1 MHLDGAGW
9 LQRSGYAENGDA
21 LLDVGCD
28 QALLSKIL
36 AKRKIYSIASDLRP
50 NIIENAKKNLTPL
63 EKEYITF
70 SVSNGVPTILNEEYT
85 LVLSGMGAHTILD
98 ILKNSNYRFN
108 KIITISNNNN
118 DILRTEMSKLNYY
131 VLEEEI
137 IKEKGKYYNL
147 IVFDNVKRHYSKEQ
161 ILVGINHNKKE
172 LLKEKNEYL
181 IKKYTSIL
189 NNANNEKLI
198 DIVNTLK
205 DYKY

>member
-1 MHLDGAGW
+1 MTRLEKISSYISDN
-9 LQRSGYAENGDA
+9 EKV
-21 LLDVGCD
+21 LDVGCD

-70 SVSNGVPTILNEEYT
+70 SVSDGVPNSLNEEYT
-85 LVLSGMGAHTILD
+85 LVLSGMGAYTILD

-108 KIITISNNNN
+108 KIITISNNNH
-118 DILRTEMSKLNYY
+118 DILRIEMSKLNYY

-137 IKEKGKYYNL
+137 IKEKGKFYNL
-147 IVFDNVKRHYSKEQ
+147 IVFDNIKREYSKED
-161 ILVGINHNKKE
+161 ILVGINHKNIE

>member
-1 MHLDGAGW
+1 MNRLKCISSYISDN
-9 LQRSGYAENGDA
+9 EKV
-21 LLDVGCD
+21 LDVGCD

-108 KIITISNNNN
+108 KIITISNNNH

-137 IKEKGKYYNL
+137 IKEKGKFYNL
-147 IVFDNVKRHYSKEQ
+147 IVFDNVKRDYSKEQ
-161 ILVGINHNKKE
+161 ILVGINHKNKE
-172 LLKEKNEYL
+172 LLKEKNDYL

>member
-1 MHLDGAGW
+1 MTRLEKISSYISDN
-9 LQRSGYAENGDA
+9 EKV
-21 LLDVGCD
+21 LDVGCD

-70 SVSNGVPTILNEEYT
+70 SVSDGVPTILNEEYT

-118 DILRTEMSKLNYY
+118 DILRIEMYKLNYY

-137 IKEKGKYYNL
+137 IKEKGKFYNL
-147 IVFDNVKRHYSKEQ
+147 IVFDNVKRDYSKEQ
-161 ILVGINHNKKE
+161 ILVGINHKNKE

>member
-1 MHLDGAGW
+1 MTRLEKISSYISDN
-9 LQRSGYAENGDA
+9 EKV
-21 LLDVGCD
+21 LDVGCD

-137 IKEKGKYYNL
+137 IKEKGKFYNL
-147 IVFDNVKRHYSKEQ
+147 IVFDNVKRDYSKEQ
-161 ILVGINHNKKE
+161 ILVGINHKNKE
-172 LLKEKNEYL
+172 LLKEKNDYL

-198 DIVNTLK
+198 VIVNTLK
-205 DYKY
+205 NYKY

>member
-1 MHLDGAGW
+1 MTRLEKISSYISDN
-9 LQRSGYAENGDA
+9 EKV
-21 LLDVGCD
+21 LDVGCD

-70 SVSNGVPTILNEEYT
+70 SVSDGVPTILNEEYT

-108 KIITISNNNN
+108 KIITISNNNH

-137 IKEKGKYYNL
+137 IKEKGKFYNL
-147 IVFDNVKRHYSKEQ
+147 IVFDNVKRDYSKEQ
-161 ILVGINHNKKE
+161 ILVGINHKNKE
-172 LLKEKNEYL
+172 LLKEKNDYL

-189 NNANNEKLI
+189 NIANNEKLI

-205 DYKY
+205 NYKY

>member
-1 MHLDGAGW
+1 MTRLEKISSYISDN
-9 LQRSGYAENGDA
+9 EKV
-21 LLDVGCD
+21 LDVGCD

-70 SVSNGVPTILNEEYT
+70 CVSNGVPTILNEEYT

-137 IKEKGKYYNL
+137 IKEKGKFYNL
-147 IVFDNVKRHYSKEQ
+147 IVFDNVKRDYSKEQ
-161 ILVGINHNKKE
+161 ILVGINHKNKE

>member
-1 MHLDGAGW
+1 MTRLEKISSYISDN
-9 LQRSGYAENGDA
+9 EKV
-21 LLDVGCD
+21 LDVGCD

-108 KIITISNNNN
+108 KIITISNNNH

-137 IKEKGKYYNL
+137 IKEKGKFYNL
-147 IVFDNVKRHYSKEQ
+147 IVFDNVKRDCSKEQ
-161 ILVGINHNKKE
+161 ILVGINHKNKE

-189 NNANNEKLI
+189 NIANNEKLI

>member
-1 MHLDGAGW
+1 MTRLEKISSYISDN
-9 LQRSGYAENGDA
+9 EKV
-21 LLDVGCD
+21 LDVGCD

-70 SVSNGVPTILNEEYT
+70 SVSNGVPAILNEEYT

-137 IKEKGKYYNL
+137 IKEKGKFYNL
-147 IVFDNVKRHYSKEQ
+147 IVFDNVKRDYSKEQ
-161 ILVGINHNKKE
+161 ILVGINHKNKE
-172 LLKEKNEYL
+172 LLKEKNDYL

-189 NNANNEKLI
+189 NIANNEKLI

>member
-1 MHLDGAGW
+1 MTRLEKISSYISDN
-9 LQRSGYAENGDA
+9 EKV
-21 LLDVGCD
+21 LDVGCD

-108 KIITISNNNN
+108 KIITISNNNH

-137 IKEKGKYYNL
+137 MKEKGKFYNL
-147 IVFDNVKRHYSKEQ
+147 IVFDNVKRDYSKEQ
-161 ILVGINHNKKE
+161 ILVGINHKNKE
-172 LLKEKNEYL
+172 LLKEKNDYL

-205 DYKY
+205 NYKY

>member
-1 MHLDGAGW
+1 MTRLEKISSYISDN
-9 LQRSGYAENGDA
+9 EKV
-21 LLDVGCD
+21 LDVGCD

-118 DILRTEMSKLNYY
+118 DMLRTEMSKLNYY

-137 IKEKGKYYNL
+137 IKEKGKFYNL
-147 IVFDNVKRHYSKEQ
+147 IVFDNVKRDYSKEQ
-161 ILVGINHNKKE
+161 ILVGINHKNKE
-172 LLKEKNEYL
+172 LLKEKNDYL

-205 DYKY
+205 NYKY

>member
-1 MHLDGAGW
+1 MTRLEKISSYISDN
-9 LQRSGYAENGDA
+9 EKV
-21 LLDVGCD
+21 LDVGCD

-70 SVSNGVPTILNEEYT
+70 SVSNGIPTILNEEYT

-137 IKEKGKYYNL
+137 IKEKGKFYNL
-147 IVFDNVKRHYSKEQ
+147 IVFDNVKRDYSKEQ
-161 ILVGINHNKKE
+161 ILVGINHKNKE
-172 LLKEKNEYL
+172 LLKEKNDYL

>member
-1 MHLDGAGW
+1 MTRLEKISSYISDN
-9 LQRSGYAENGDA
+9 EKV
-21 LLDVGCD
+21 LDVGCD

-108 KIITISNNNN
+108 KIITISNNNH

-137 IKEKGKYYNL
+137 IKEKGKFYNL
-147 IVFDNVKRHYSKEQ
+147 IVFDNVKRDYSKEQ
-161 ILVGINHNKKE
+161 ILVGINHKNKE

-189 NNANNEKLI
+189 NIVNNEKLI

>member
-1 MHLDGAGW
+1 MTRLEKI
-9 LQRSGYAENGDA
+9 SSYISENEKV
-21 LLDVGCD
+21 LDVGCD

-137 IKEKGKYYNL
+137 IKEKGKFYNL
-147 IVFDNVKRHYSKEQ
+147 IVFDNVKRDYSKEQ
-161 ILVGINHNKKE
+161 ILVGINHKNKE

>member
-1 MHLDGAGW
+1 MTRLEKISSYISDN
-9 LQRSGYAENGDA
+9 EKV
-21 LLDVGCD
+21 LDVGCD

-70 SVSNGVPTILNEEYT
+70 SVSDGVPTILNEEYT

-137 IKEKGKYYNL
+137 IKEKGKFYNL
-147 IVFDNVKRHYSKEQ
+147 IVFDNVKRDYTKEE
-161 ILVGINHNKKE
+161 ILVGINHKNKE

>member
-1 MHLDGAGW
+1 MTRLEKISSYISDN
-9 LQRSGYAENGDA
+9 EKV
-21 LLDVGCD
+21 LDVGCD

-70 SVSNGVPTILNEEYT
+70 SVSDGVPTILNEEST

-137 IKEKGKYYNL
+137 IKEKGKFYNL
-147 IVFDNVKRHYSKEQ
+147 IVFDNVKRDYSKEQ
-161 ILVGINHNKKE
+161 ILVGINHKNKE
-172 LLKEKNEYL
+172 LLKEKNDYL

-198 DIVNTLK
+198 DIFNTLK
-205 DYKY
+205 NYKY

>member
-1 MHLDGAGW
+1 MTRLEKISSYISDN
-9 LQRSGYAENGDA
+9 EKV
-21 LLDVGCD
+21 LDVGCD

-108 KIITISNNNN
+108 KIITISNNNH

-137 IKEKGKYYNL
+137 MKEKGKFYNL
-147 IVFDNVKRHYSKEQ
+147 IVFDNVKRDYSKEQ
-161 ILVGINHNKKE
+161 ILVGINHKNKK
-172 LLKEKNEYL
+172 LLKEKNDYL

-189 NNANNEKLI
+189 NIANNEKLI

-205 DYKY
+205 NYKY

>member
-1 MHLDGAGW
+1 MTRLEKISSYISDN
-9 LQRSGYAENGDA
+9 EKV
-21 LLDVGCD
+21 LDVGCD

-137 IKEKGKYYNL
+137 IKEKGKFYNL
-147 IVFDNVKRHYSKEQ
+147 IVFDNVKRDYSKEQ
-161 ILVGINHNKKE
+161 ILVGINHKNKE
-172 LLKEKNEYL
+172 LLKEKNDYL
-181 IKKYTSIL
+181 IKKYISIL

>member
-1 MHLDGAGW
+1 MTRLEKISSYISDN
-9 LQRSGYAENGDA
+9 EKV
-21 LLDVGCD
+21 LDVGCD

-70 SVSNGVPTILNEEYT
+70 SVNDGIPNSLNEEYT
-85 LVLSGMGAHTILD
+85 LVLSGMGAYTILD

-108 KIITISNNNN
+108 KIITISNNNH

-137 IKEKGKYYNL
+137 IKEKAKFYNL
-147 IVFDNVKRHYSKEQ
+147 IVFDNVKRDYSKEE
-161 ILVGINHNKKE
+161 ILVGINHKNKE

-189 NNANNEKLI
+189 NIANNEKLI

>member
-1 MHLDGAGW
+1 MTRLEKISSYISDN
-9 LQRSGYAENGDA
+9 EKV
-21 LLDVGCD
+21 LDVGCD

-118 DILRTEMSKLNYY
+118 DMLRTEMSKLNYY

-137 IKEKGKYYNL
+137 IKEKGKFYNL
-147 IVFDNVKRHYSKEQ
+147 IVFDNVKRDYSKEQ
-161 ILVGINHNKKE
+161 ILVGINHKNKE

-189 NNANNEKLI
+189 NIANNEKLI

-205 DYKY
+205 NYKY

>member
-1 MHLDGAGW
+1 MTRLEKISSYISDN
-9 LQRSGYAENGDA
+9 EKV
-21 LLDVGCD
+21 LDVGCD

-137 IKEKGKYYNL
+137 IKEKGKFYNL
-147 IVFDNVKRHYSKEQ
+147 IVFDNVKRDYSKEQ
-161 ILVGINHNKKE
+161 ILVGINHKNKK
-172 LLKEKNEYL
+172 LLKEKNDYL

-189 NNANNEKLI
+189 NIANNEKLI

-205 DYKY
+205 NYKY

>member
-1 MHLDGAGW
+1 MTRLEKISSYISDN
-9 LQRSGYAENGDA
+9 EKV
-21 LLDVGCD
+21 LDVGCD

-98 ILKNSNYRFN
+98 ILKNSNFRFN

-118 DILRTEMSKLNYY
+118 DILRIEMSKLNYY

-137 IKEKGKYYNL
+137 IKEKGKFYNL
-147 IVFDNVKRHYSKEQ
+147 IVFDNVKRDYCKEQ
-161 ILVGINHNKKE
+161 ILVGINHKNKE

-205 DYKY
+205 NYKY

>member
-1 MHLDGAGW
+1 MTRLEKISSYISDN
-9 LQRSGYAENGDA
+9 EKV
-21 LLDVGCD
+21 LDVGCD

-108 KIITISNNNN
+108 KIITISNNNH

-137 IKEKGKYYNL
+137 IKEKGKFYNL
-147 IVFDNVKRHYSKEQ
+147 IVFDNVKRDYSKEQ
-161 ILVGINHNKKE
+161 ILVGINHKNKE

-189 NNANNEKLI
+189 NIANNEKLI

>member
-1 MHLDGAGW
+1 MTRLEKISSYISDN
-9 LQRSGYAENGDA
+9 EKV
-21 LLDVGCD
+21 LDVGCD

-63 EKEYITF
+63 EKKYITF

-137 IKEKGKYYNL
+137 IKEKGKFYNL
-147 IVFDNVKRHYSKEQ
+147 IVFDNVKRDYSKEQ
-161 ILVGINHNKKE
+161 ILVGINHKNKE
-172 LLKEKNEYL
+172 LLKEKNDYL

>member
-1 MHLDGAGW
+1 MTRLEKISSYISDN
-9 LQRSGYAENGDA
+9 EKV
-21 LLDVGCD
+21 LDVGCD

-108 KIITISNNNN
+108 KIITISNNNH

-137 IKEKGKYYNL
+137 MKEKGKFYNL
-147 IVFDNVKRHYSKEQ
+147 IVFDNVKRDYSKEQ
-161 ILVGINHNKKE
+161 ILVGINHKNKE

-189 NNANNEKLI
+189 NIANNEKLI

-205 DYKY
+205 NYKY

>member
-1 MHLDGAGW
+1 LTRLEKISSYISDN
-9 LQRSGYAENGDA
+9 EKV
-21 LLDVGCD
+21 LDVGCD

-70 SVSNGVPTILNEEYT
+70 SVSNGVPAILNEEYT

-137 IKEKGKYYNL
+137 IKEKGKFYNL
-147 IVFDNVKRHYSKEQ
+147 IVFDNVKRDYSKEQ
-161 ILVGINHNKKE
+161 ILVGINHKNKE

-189 NNANNEKLI
+189 NIANNEKLI

>member
-1 MHLDGAGW
+1 MNRLKCISSYISDN
-9 LQRSGYAENGDA
+9 EKV
-21 LLDVGCD
+21 LDVGCD

-137 IKEKGKYYNL
+137 IKEKGKFYNL
-147 IVFDNVKRHYSKEQ
+147 IVFDNVKRDYSKEQ
-161 ILVGINHNKKE
+161 ILVGINHKNKE
-172 LLKEKNEYL
+172 LLKEKNDYL

-205 DYKY
+205 NYKY

>member
-1 MHLDGAGW
+1 LTRLEKISSYISDN
-9 LQRSGYAENGDA
+9 EKV
-21 LLDVGCD
+21 LDVGCD

-70 SVSNGVPTILNEEYT
+70 SVSDGVPTILNEEYT

-108 KIITISNNNN
+108 KIITISNNNH

-137 IKEKGKYYNL
+137 MKEKGKFYNL
-147 IVFDNVKRHYSKEQ
+147 IVFDNVKRDYSKEQ
-161 ILVGINHNKKE
+161 ILVGINHKNKE
-172 LLKEKNEYL
+172 LLKEKNDYL

-205 DYKY
+205 NYKY

>member
-1 MHLDGAGW
+1 MTRLEKISSYISDN
-9 LQRSGYAENGDA
+9 EKV
-21 LLDVGCD
+21 LDVGCD

-137 IKEKGKYYNL
+137 IKEKGKFYNL
-147 IVFDNVKRHYSKEQ
+147 IVFDNVKRDYSKEQ
-161 ILVGINHNKKE
+161 ILVGINHKNKE

-181 IKKYTSIL
+181 IKKYTSIM

>member
-1 MHLDGAGW
+1 MTRLEKISSYISDN
-9 LQRSGYAENGDA
+9 EKV
-21 LLDVGCD
+21 LDVGCD

-137 IKEKGKYYNL
+137 IKEKGKFYNL
-147 IVFDNVKRHYSKEQ
+147 IVFDNVKRDYSKEQ
-161 ILVGINHNKKE
+161 ILVGINHKNKE
-172 LLKEKNEYL
+172 LLKEKNDYL

-205 DYKY
+205 NHKY

>member
-1 MHLDGAGW
+1 MTRLEKISSYISDN
-9 LQRSGYAENGDA
+9 EKV
-21 LLDVGCD
+21 LDVGCD

-137 IKEKGKYYNL
+137 IKENGKFYNL
-147 IVFDNVKRHYSKEQ
+147 IVFDNVKRDYSKEQ
-161 ILVGINHNKKE
+161 ILVGINHKNKE
-172 LLKEKNEYL
+172 LLKEKNDYL

-205 DYKY
+205 NYKY

>member
-1 MHLDGAGW
+1 MTRLEKISSYISDN
-9 LQRSGYAENGDA
+9 EKV
-21 LLDVGCD
+21 LDVGCD

-70 SVSNGVPTILNEEYT
+70 SVSDGVPTILNEEYT

-108 KIITISNNNN
+108 KIITISNNNH
-118 DILRTEMSKLNYY
+118 DILRIEMSKLNYY

-137 IKEKGKYYNL
+137 IKEKGKFYNL
-147 IVFDNVKRHYSKEQ
+147 IVFDNVKRDYSKEQ
-161 ILVGINHNKKE
+161 ILVGINHKNKE

-189 NNANNEKLI
+189 NIANNEKLI

>member
-1 MHLDGAGW
+1 MTRLEKISSYISDN
-9 LQRSGYAENGDA
+9 EKV
-21 LLDVGCD
+21 LDVGCD

-85 LVLSGMGAHTILD
+85 LVLSGMGAHTILN

-108 KIITISNNNN
+108 KVITISNNNN

-137 IKEKGKYYNL
+137 IKEKGKFYNL
-147 IVFDNVKRHYSKEQ
+147 IVFDNVKRDYSKEQ
-161 ILVGINHNKKE
+161 ILVGINHKNKE

>member
-1 MHLDGAGW
+1 MTRLEKISSYISDN
-9 LQRSGYAENGDA
+9 EKV
-21 LLDVGCD
+21 LDVGCD

-131 VLEEEI
+131 VLEEEM
-137 IKEKGKYYNL
+137 IKEKGKFYNL
-147 IVFDNVKRHYSKEQ
+147 IVFDNVKRDYSKEQ
-161 ILVGINHNKKE
+161 ILVGINHKNKE
-172 LLKEKNEYL
+172 LLKEKNDYL

-205 DYKY
+205 NYKY

>member
-1 MHLDGAGW
+1 MTRLEKISSYISDN
-9 LQRSGYAENGDA
+9 EKV
-21 LLDVGCD
+21 LDVGCD

-147 IVFDNVKRHYSKEQ
+147 IVFDNVKRDYSKEQ
-161 ILVGINHNKKE
+161 ILVGINHKNKK
-172 LLKEKNEYL
+172 LLKEKNDYL

-189 NNANNEKLI
+189 NIANNEKLI

>member
-1 MHLDGAGW
+1 MTRLEKISSYISDN
-9 LQRSGYAENGDA
+9 EKV
-21 LLDVGCD
+21 LDVGCD

-70 SVSNGVPTILNEEYT
+70 SVSDGVPTILNEEYT

-108 KIITISNNNN
+108 KIIIISNNNH

-137 IKEKGKYYNL
+137 IKEKGKFYNL
-147 IVFDNVKRHYSKEQ
+147 IVFDNVKRDYSKEQ
-161 ILVGINHNKKE
+161 ILVGINHKNKE

-189 NNANNEKLI
+189 NIANNEKLI

>member
-1 MHLDGAGW
+1 MTRLEKISSYISDN
-9 LQRSGYAENGDA
+9 EKV
-21 LLDVGCD
+21 LDVGCD
-28 QALLSKIL
+28 QAFLSKIL

-70 SVSNGVPTILNEEYT
+70 SVSDGVPTILNEEYT

-137 IKEKGKYYNL
+137 IKEKGKFYNL
-147 IVFDNVKRHYSKEQ
+147 IVFDNVKRDYSKEQ
-161 ILVGINHNKKE
+161 ILVGINHKNKE
-172 LLKEKNEYL
+172 LLKEKNDYL

-189 NNANNEKLI
+189 NIANNEKLI